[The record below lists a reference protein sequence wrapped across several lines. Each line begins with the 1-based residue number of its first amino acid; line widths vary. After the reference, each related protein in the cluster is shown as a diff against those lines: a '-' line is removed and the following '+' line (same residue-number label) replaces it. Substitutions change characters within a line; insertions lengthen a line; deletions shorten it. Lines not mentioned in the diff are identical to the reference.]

1 MCGVSMPTQDPEN
14 LIKALGEIINCF
26 PYYVTIIDE
35 ERRIHYANEAICNAV
50 NIDMKEIIGQYCNQV
65 IHGLNKP
72 PKECPLF
79 QSIITD
85 KPQVNEYYSEDRDSW
100 YALEMYPLHI
110 ELNGKKMFLHMA
122 QDISKNKKL
131 EETMI
136 REKKIGEFYLD
147 LLTHDISNMVQPILS
162 YLQMLNE
169 IPDISMKYEKFIRI
183 PLKET
188 RRIAFLTKKVRML
201 SFIGSTPSIVIKV
214 YLKEEIKKCVNEIKN
229 EHPEKI
235 INVEFTS
242 ESYLGPIYI
251 VSEIVDQLLK
261 MCKQITRLD
270 DDQDINIYLT
280 MILDRDEDKLYL
292 VVTGDNKTF
301 SNEFMEK
308 YFDRSFNS
316 ILKKDRF
323 GLDIAFFQELLRRLG
338 GDIHFEPDLERKNHV
353 KMVFTLPVEK
363 INDE

>member
-235 INVEFTS
+235 INVEFT
-242 ESYLGPIYI
+242 
-251 VSEIVDQLLK
+251 
-261 MCKQITRLD
+261 
-270 DDQDINIYLT
+270 
-280 MILDRDEDKLYL
+280 
-292 VVTGDNKTF
+292 
-301 SNEFMEK
+301 
-308 YFDRSFNS
+308 
-316 ILKKDRF
+316 
-323 GLDIAFFQELLRRLG
+323 
-338 GDIHFEPDLERKNHV
+338 
-353 KMVFTLPVEK
+353 
-363 INDE
+363 